1 MIKAIQN
8 KLHSQTGAS
17 LLIALLYFLTALMV
31 GAVVLTAAA
40 TNAGR
45 LGRNRQEQQNYLA
58 VASAAQLVQEDLR
71 DTVFTVGYTKTI
83 TEVIRT
89 ENNSD
94 GSSHT
99 TVEYLPPVYAKVDPA
114 LSPKNKLLA
123 GNPTAENPMNDL
135 ANLYYYLTQL
145 ELEKKNESGASF
157 DLSTTAP
164 TDMEYKLEFTV
175 KDLPDLP
182 IVKGVLEVGKE
193 ISSPPADKTLTA
205 ENSTLTV
212 KLYIEEEVGKQT
224 NAMTLLFTPTIKQTT
239 SSLEVTPKGSG
250 ETDYVTTYTTEI
262 TWDTCVVT
270 KGAGI

>member
-8 KLHSQTGAS
+8 KLHNQTGAS

-83 TEVIRT
+83 TETISTSVV
-89 ENNSD
+89 D
-94 GSSHT
+94 GTTHT
-99 TVEYLPPVYAKVDPA
+99 KVVYSLPKYKQVPPT
-114 LSPKNKLLA
+114 LSAKNKLLTEQ
-123 GNPTAENPMNDL
+123 PKDDL
-135 ANLYYYLTQL
+135 ANLYYYLTQNEPGADIDL
-145 ELEKKNESGASF
+145 GVTLADPYSMKYELTF
-157 DLSTTAP
+157 TA
-164 TDMEYKLEFTV
+164 
-175 KDLPDLP
+175 KDLPN
-182 IVKGVLEVGKE
+182 VKGVLEIGKE

-205 ENSTLTV
+205 ENSKITV
-212 KLYIEEEVGKQT
+212 KLYIEEADGKKT
-224 NAMTLLFTPTIKQTT
+224 NAMTLLFTPNIKQPT
-239 SSLEVTPKGSG
+239 SSYESKPSEDTPGG
-250 ETDYVTTYTTEI
+250 IDHVTTYTTEI